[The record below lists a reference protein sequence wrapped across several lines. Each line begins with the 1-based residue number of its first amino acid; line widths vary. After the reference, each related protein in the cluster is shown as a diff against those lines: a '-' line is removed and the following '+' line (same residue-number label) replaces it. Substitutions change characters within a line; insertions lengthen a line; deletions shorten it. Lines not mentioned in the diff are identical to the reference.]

1 MLCCPSARAGLD
13 TEQLLLAGPALAG
26 DSGDSGTGSWH
37 GCETVAWHAHPGG
50 RLVHVSS
57 PGREYLTL

>member
-1 MLCCPSARAGLD
+1 MLRCPSARAGLG

-26 DSGDSGTGSWH
+26 DNRDSGTGSGMAVSQGH
-37 GCETVAWHAHPGG
+37 SMLIHEGG
-50 RLVHVSS
+50 LHVSS